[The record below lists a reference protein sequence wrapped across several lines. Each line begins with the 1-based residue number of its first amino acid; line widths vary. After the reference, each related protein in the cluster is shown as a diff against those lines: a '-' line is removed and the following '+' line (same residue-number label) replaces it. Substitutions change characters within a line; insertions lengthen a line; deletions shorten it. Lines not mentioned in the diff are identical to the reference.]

1 MCSHLLLK
9 YLVHAKVDLLT
20 VTAAELH
27 TRLVKFGSKHV
38 GSTFQ
43 DAMMDPNFMD
53 YVLKWMK
60 PKSFEEELFK
70 KYVKL
75 VLEDFKPTAE
85 ASSATFQKSCFCCAA
100 VLSHRLHF
108 YQNIV

>member
-1 MCSHLLLK
+1 MHSHVFLK
-9 YLVHAKVDLLT
+9 YVIVYEKVDLLT

-43 DAMMDPNFMD
+43 DALLDPNWME
-53 YVLKWMK
+53 YILKWMK
-60 PKSFEEELFK
+60 PKNFEEELFK

-75 VLEDFKPTAE
+75 VLEDFQPTAE
-85 ASSATFQKSCFCCAA
+85 ASLAKF
-100 VLSHRLHF
+100 
-108 YQNIV
+108 

>member
-1 MCSHLLLK
+1 MK
-9 YLVHAKVDLLT
+9 YIVPAKVDLLT

-43 DAMMDPNFMD
+43 DALRDPHWME
-53 YVLKWMK
+53 YILKWMK
-60 PKSFEEELFK
+60 PKNLEEELFK

-75 VLEDFKPTAE
+75 TLEDFKPTAE
-85 ASSATFQKSCFCCAA
+85 ASPAKIQ
-100 VLSHRLHF
+100 
-108 YQNIV
+108 

>member
-1 MCSHLLLK
+1 MSHRLALALSVRQSLNNQMCSWLFLQHL
-9 YLVHAKVDLLT
+9 VDAKVDLLT

-27 TRLVKFGSKHV
+27 TRLVKFSSKHV

-85 ASSATFQKSCFCCAA
+85 ASPAKFQ
-100 VLSHRLHF
+100 
-108 YQNIV
+108 